1 MPPPT
6 SSLKPT
12 SAKSVTDAG
21 SGAKATGDK
30 KSSGQMAKPD
40 QSKYNAEQDE
50 INKEIAAVKEKIVSV
65 PHGQYLCSV
74 PCGSSWNHYRFCPH
88 FSALPELAALLL
100 LCTLQEAVRSRIAL
114 SQAPTSNDRRSAI
127 KAELDGLRS
136 EQAKFKGD
144 RNKLF
149 EEMKRLQEGV
159 QKKIKDIQG
168 QKNKMGF
175 KSVADIDA
183 RIA

>member
-1 MPPPT
+1 MESLPLLPPFLRIT
-6 SSLKPT
+6 WT
-12 SAKSVTDAG
+12 CR
-21 SGAKATGDK
+21 
-30 KSSGQMAKPD
+30 
-40 QSKYNAEQDE
+40 
-50 INKEIAAVKEKIVSV
+50 AAII
-65 PHGQYLCSV
+65 
-74 PCGSSWNHYRFCPH
+74 
-88 FSALPELAALLL
+88 
-100 LCTLQEAVRSRIAL
+100 CTLQEAVRSRIAL

-159 QKKIKDIQG
+159 QKKIKDVQG
-168 QKNKMGF
+168 QRNKMGF